1 MIYYQFRG
9 TKRVDQKSSLTFY
22 RHIFFDLMDITCVSS
37 YLIFNMKHPNKLSL
51 PDYKMAVAKNLIQY
65 RQGLK
70 RAVSMSRSFKRKKQ
84 SELIDILEDIYQI
97 NKQGENDVHTV
108 LWRVKKIGHSS
119 SVWFITKKETASKS
133 ITFGST

>member
-22 RHIFFDLMDITCVSS
+22 RHIFFNLMDITCVSS

-51 PDYKMAVAKNLIQY
+51 LDYKIAVSKNLIQY

-70 RAVSMSRSFKRKKQ
+70 RVVSMSRPFKRKKQ
-84 SELIDILEDIYQI
+84 RELI
-97 NKQGENDVHTV
+97 GNDG
-108 LWRVKKIGHSS
+108 GHLPD
-119 SVWFITKKETASKS
+119 
-133 ITFGST
+133 

>member
-9 TKRVDQKSSLTFY
+9 IKRVDQKSSLTFY

-37 YLIFNMKHPNKLSL
+37 YLIFNMKHPNQLSL

-65 RQGLK
+65 RQDLK

-84 SELIDILEDIYQI
+84 SELID
-97 NKQGENDVHTV
+97 NPG
-108 LWRVKKIGHSS
+108 GHLPD
-119 SVWFITKKETASKS
+119 
-133 ITFGST
+133 